1 MATLIV
7 LFNLKEGASASE
19 YEAWAKSKDVPT
31 VKGLSSVD
39 DFRVFRSSGLLG
51 SDDPAPYE
59 YIEII
64 EVNDMNN
71 FGIDVSSE
79 RMQAIAAE
87 FGAFADNPIFI
98 LSEQSA

>member
-7 LFNLKEGASASE
+7 LFNLREGASVAE

-39 DFRVFRSSGLLG
+39 DFRVFLSSGLLG
-51 SDDPAPYE
+51 TDAPAPYE
-59 YIEII
+59 YIEVI